1 MRFAMFLLCDDFMIM
16 MFFFNLLIDNFLIS
30 LWISFV
36 LSLCE
41 FDV

>member
-1 MRFAMFLLCDDFMIM
+1 MRFVVLLLCDDFVIV